1 MGDTNHRESN
11 PMTDQVTDLVTEQA
25 RLDAAGVTHP
35 RADDAARIVSLVPS
49 ITELLFALNLA
60 DRVVGRTTF
69 CIHPAEALA
78 TIPRVGGTKTLR
90 LDRLEALA
98 PTHVIVNID
107 ENRVEDV
114 DAMRRFVPN
123 IIVTHPIEPG
133 DNVALFQLIGAIF
146 DRKQHSDRLVQS
158 FEEEL
163 AKTRQAAARLPHR
176 KVLYLIWRDPWMTIS
191 AATYISRML
200 TLVNWHTVASDR
212 EIRYPEVD
220 LNLAGNDAELV
231 LLSSEPFP
239 FKAQHQEEIASALGE
254 QRASDIHLVDG
265 EFVSWY
271 GSRAVEGLRYLRNF
285 AKGVAEKTGR
295 NCG

>member
-1 MGDTNHRESN
+1 
-11 PMTDQVTDLVTEQA
+11 MTDPVTNPVTDPVTDQA

-49 ITELLFALNLA
+49 ITELLFALDLA

-69 CIHPAEALA
+69 CIHPAEPLA
-78 TIPRVGGTKTLR
+78 AIPRVGGTKTLR

-107 ENRVEDV
+107 ENRIEDV

-146 DRKQHSDRLVQS
+146 DREQHSESLVQS
-158 FEEEL
+158 FEDEL
-163 AKTRQAAARLPHR
+163 AQTRQAAAGLPHS

-191 AATYISRML
+191 TATYISRML

-212 EIRYPEVD
+212 EVRYPEVD
-220 LNLAGNDAELV
+220 LTAAGNDAELV

-239 FKAQHQEEIASALGE
+239 FKTQHREEIASTLGE
-254 QRASDIHLVDG
+254 QRASDIHLIDG

-271 GSRAVEGLRYLRNF
+271 GSRAVTGLRYLRNF
-285 AKGVAEKTGR
+285 AKDVAETRGR
-295 NCG
+295 DRG